1 MLNPFLTNKSL
12 SGMEKKVKT
21 AAASKNFNI
30 VGYIV
35 FLIAG
40 IYFSFIAVDK
50 STGPMFLFLAFIFD
64 PYDQTVS
71 FYKRKPLEQATL
83 YAHLILAFAAAI
95 YVFVI

>member
-1 MLNPFLTNKSL
+1 
-12 SGMEKKVKT
+12 MEKNEKAV
-21 AAASKNFNI
+21 SPSRNFNI
-30 VGYIV
+30 VGYVV

-50 STGPMFLFLAFIFD
+50 SSGPMFLFLAFIFD
-64 PYDQTVS
+64 PYDQTIS